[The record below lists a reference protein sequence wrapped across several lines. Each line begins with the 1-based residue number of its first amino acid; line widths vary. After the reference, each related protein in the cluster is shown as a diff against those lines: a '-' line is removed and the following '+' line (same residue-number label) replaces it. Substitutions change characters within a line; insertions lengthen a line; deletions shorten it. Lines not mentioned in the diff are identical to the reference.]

1 MYIYHIFIHSS
12 VNGHLSC
19 FLVSAIINSAA
30 VNIGVYVSLWRSG
43 IAGAYGSS
51 IFSFWR
57 NLHIVIHG
65 GCTSLYSH
73 QQCRK
78 VPFSPGLPWWHSD
91 KESSCKAGDPGLDPG
106 SEKMPWRRKWQPT
119 PVFSPGK
126 FCGQG
131 SLEGNS
137 PWVEKSQIW
146 LNN

>member
-57 NLHIVIHG
+57 NLQIVIHG

-106 SEKMPWRRKWQPT
+106 SEKCPGGGNGNPLQYSRLENSADRGAWRAIVHGLKR
-119 PVFSPGK
+119 VRYD
-126 FCGQG
+126 
-131 SLEGNS
+131 
-137 PWVEKSQIW
+137 
-146 LNN
+146 